1 MLKVP
6 RYDESSFDINI
17 GSPYPTKSDN
27 PYGPY
32 VTKDEEMAMLD
43 LPLTP
48 MLVMLI
54 QALMAVGILEVA
66 LPEV

>member
-1 MLKVP
+1 MILTD
-6 RYDESSFDINI
+6 RM
-17 GSPYPTKSDN
+17 
-27 PYGPY
+27 